1 MSVKTNIRKKRFVV
15 DKNTLISVQTFRHDF
30 GEQIMEELKHFAI
43 IHKFDDRK
51 VFKEAWTEWCTSNQE
66 QISDEIVRL
75 QTAGYEG
82 DVLDK
87 MFKSARYYFRKK
99 PEKTKEKQRKTYI
112 SLSPLFLE
120 KIDIYILSLIKNNSE
135 YDNNK
140 NICISSISPANAY
153 EEFCKNKTEIIAEQ
167 IKDLIQYLD
176 TEEICIKFKKT
187 FKNRFHVLKASI
199 EKN

>member
-1 MSVKTNIRKKRFVV
+1 MSVKTNIRKKRFIV
-15 DKNTLISVQTFRHDF
+15 DKNTLINVQTFRHDF
-30 GEQIMEELKHFAI
+30 GEQFMEELKHFAI

-51 VFKEAWTEWCTSNQE
+51 VFKEAWTEWCTSNQK
-66 QISDEIVRL
+66 QISYEIIRL

-112 SLSPLFLE
+112 SLSPMFLE

-140 NICISSISPANAY
+140 NIRISSISPANAY

-199 EKN
+199 EKI